1 LHQLVRDHFETFR
14 AQVAHVRDGQGLP
27 RFVEQEFR
35 DFLTCGCLAAGFARF
50 RCADCRLE
58 RLVPFS
64 CKGRGFCPS
73 CGGRRMTDRA
83 AHLVE
88 RVFPA
93 VPVRQWVLTLPP
105 RLRYLL
111 AWDHDLCRAVVAV
124 YLRAVLGW
132 LRRQAHRRGVVDG
145 RGGAVAVVQRF
156 GAALNLNVH
165 VHALVLD
172 GVYAPDGRG
181 GVSFRAHDLR
191 QDDVGPLLV
200 IVQHRIAALLHRR
213 GVGEGDE
220 SSDTPDRCAED
231 APALA
236 GLAAASV
243 QGVAAL
249 GARAG
254 ARVRRWG
261 DAIDAPDP
269 PPLGRWHARRDGFD
283 LHAGI
288 VVPAGHRDRL
298 ERLCRYAL
306 RPPVG
311 QDRLQLTRDGQAV
324 LELRRRWTD
333 GTTHLV
339 FDPVELLERL
349 AALTPRP
356 RVNLILYHGVLAPRA
371 AWRRAVVPGPGGA
384 PAPPPCPGGADFR
397 EIARPRLPN
406 RTWAELMQ
414 RSFGFDVLVCPRCAG
429 RLKLVA
435 LIQDGA
441 VIQRILRHLGLPD
454 VVPAM
459 RPSRAPPLPFA
470 SGDDRVAGD
479 DF

>member
-1 LHQLVRDHFETFR
+1 
-14 AQVAHVRDGQGLP
+14 
-27 RFVEQEFR
+27 
-35 DFLTCGCLAAGFARF
+35 
-50 RCADCRLE
+50 
-58 RLVPFS
+58 
-64 CKGRGFCPS
+64 
-73 CGGRRMTDRA
+73 MTDRA
-83 AHLVE
+83 AHLVDH
-88 RVFPA
+88 VFPE
-93 VPVRQWVLTLPP
+93 VPIRQWVLTLPP

-111 AWDHDLCRAVVAV
+111 AWDHSLCRAVVAV

-132 LRRQAHRRGVVDG
+132 LRHQAQRRGVMDG

-165 VHALVLD
+165 IHALVLD
-172 GVYAPDGRG
+172 GVFAPDGGG
-181 GVSFRAHDLR
+181 GVTFRTHERHD
-191 QDDVGPLLV
+191 DDVGPLLV
-200 IVQHRIAALLHRR
+200 IIQRRIEALLRRR
-213 GVGEGDE
+213 GVPDGRDGVDA
-220 SSDTPDRCAED
+220 PDRWAED

-249 GARAG
+249 GPRAG

-261 DAIDAPDP
+261 DTIDVPDP
-269 PPLGRWHARRDGFD
+269 PPLGRWHARQHGFD

-288 VVPAGHRDRL
+288 VVPAGNRARL

-311 QDRLQLTRDGQAV
+311 QDRVQLMPDGTAV

-356 RVNLILYHGVLAPRA
+356 RVNLVLYHGVLAPRA
-371 AWRRAVVPGPGGA
+371 AWRRFVVPSLAPDPEAATA
-384 PAPPPCPGGADFR
+384 PAAAAAPDVDTADGPAGR
-397 EIARPRLPN
+397 CSN

-414 RSFGFDVLVCPRCAG
+414 RSFGFDVLACPRCAG

-441 VIQRILRHLGLPD
+441 VIRRILRHLGLPD
-454 VVPAM
+454 GVPEM
-459 RPSRAPPLPFA
+459 RPSRAPPLPFD
-470 SGDDRVAGD
+470 SHDDRGSEYGG
-479 DF
+479 

>member
-1 LHQLVRDHFETFR
+1 MHQLVRDHFETFR
-14 AQVAHVRDGQGLP
+14 GQAAHLRGGQELP

-50 RCADCRLE
+50 RCPDCRLD

-73 CGGRRMTDRA
+73 CGGRRMSDRA
-83 AHLVE
+83 AHLVDHG
-88 RVFPA
+88 FPE
-93 VPVRQWVLTLPP
+93 VPIRQWVLTLPP

-111 AWDHDLCRAVVAV
+111 AWDHTLCRAVVAV

-132 LRRQAHRRGVVDG
+132 LRHQAKCRGVMEG
-145 RGGAVAVVQRF
+145 RSGAVAVVQRF

-165 VHALVLD
+165 IHAVVLD
-172 GVYAPDGRG
+172 GVFAPDGGG
-181 GVSFRAHDLR
+181 GVSFRAHDR
-191 QDDVGPLLV
+191 HDDDVGPLLV
-200 IVQHRIAALLHRR
+200 TIQRRIEALLHRR
-213 GVGEGDE
+213 GVPDGREGFDA
-220 SSDTPDRCAED
+220 PDRWTED
-231 APALA
+231 APAVA

-243 QGVAAL
+243 QDVAAL
-249 GARAG
+249 GPRAG

-261 DAIDAPDP
+261 VTVEMPDP
-269 PPLGRWHARRDGFD
+269 PPIGRWHARQQGFD
-283 LHAGI
+283 LHSGI
-288 VVPAGHRDRL
+288 VVPAGSRDRL

-311 QDRLQLTRDGQAV
+311 QDRLQLMPDGTAV

-339 FDPVELLERL
+339 FDSVELLERL

-356 RVNLILYHGVLAPRA
+356 RVNLILYHGVLVPRA
-371 AWRRAVVPGPGGA
+371 AWRRAVVPG
-384 PAPPPCPGGADFR
+384 R
-397 EIARPRLPN
+397 EDHDEA
-406 RTWAELMQ
+406 TGCAT
-414 RSFGFDVLVCPRCAG
+414 CPRCAG
-429 RLKLVA
+429 RLKLLA

-441 VIQRILRHLGLPD
+441 VIRRILHHLGLPN
-454 VVPAM
+454 VVPEM

-470 SGDDRVAGD
+470 SYDDRVSPPQIALRG
-479 DF
+479 